1 MRTAQSI
8 VVPVKFIRQWLILVV
23 VMFSIAHAK
32 PELSADQTAQVDAI
46 FAPFNQTD
54 GPGASVGIIRAGRM
68 VFAKGYGLADLTSRT
83 PNTPETNFR
92 LASVSKQF
100 TALAVLI
107 LRERGKL
114 TLEETLPAFFAEFPA
129 FGQAITVRQLLTHSS
144 GLLDYED
151 LIPPGTALPVLDQD
165 VLRLIIQD
173 GRTNRVPTYFP
184 PGTQYR
190 YSNTAY
196 SLLALIV
203 QARSGQ
209 TFAQFLRN
217 NIFQPLGMSNT
228 LAYEAGS
235 SRVLHR
241 AFGHGRRDGGWERT
255 DQSLSSSVLG
265 DGGIYSSLQDLF
277 KWDQALYTTRLV
289 SAATRKEA
297 FTPQIATDKPG
308 KSYGYGWY
316 LTEYHGSKQIWHSG
330 ETIGFRTRLVRIPE
344 QQLTV
349 IILSNRS
356 DQPLE
361 PYANRVIDLMWPN
374 L

>member
-1 MRTAQSI
+1 
-8 VVPVKFIRQWLILVV
+8 
-23 VMFSIAHAK
+23 MFSIAHAK

-46 FAPFNQTD
+46 FAPFNQKA
-54 GPGASVGIIRAGRM
+54 GPGASVGIVRAGRM
-68 VFAKGYGLADLTSRT
+68 VFAKGYGLADLTLRT

-100 TALAVLI
+100 TALAVLM

-114 TLEETLPAFFAEFPA
+114 TLGETLPAFFAEFPA

-151 LIPPGTALPVLDQD
+151 LIPPGTTLPVLDQD

-209 TFAQFLRN
+209 TFARFLRD

-235 SRVLHR
+235 SRVSQR
-241 AFGHGRRDGGWERT
+241 AFGHRWDGTNWERA
-255 DQSLSSSVLG
+255 DQSLTSSVLG

-277 KWDQALYTTRLV
+277 KWDQALYTTNLV
-289 SAATRKEA
+289 SAATREEA
-297 FTPQIATDKPG
+297 FTPHIATDKPG

-316 LTEYHGSKQIWHSG
+316 LTEYRGSKQIWHSG

-356 DQPLE
+356 DQQLA
-361 PYANRVIDLMWPN
+361 PYADKVIDLMLSNP
-374 L
+374 